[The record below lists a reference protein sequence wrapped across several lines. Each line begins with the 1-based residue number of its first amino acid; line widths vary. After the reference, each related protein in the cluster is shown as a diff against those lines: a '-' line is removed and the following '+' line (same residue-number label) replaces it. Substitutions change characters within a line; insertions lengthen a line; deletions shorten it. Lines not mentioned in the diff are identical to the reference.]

1 MQNYEYKPGDFGAS
15 AAAYPPAEAIIQK
28 DLSGDELAEWYLS
41 DFPRGTSPSTQQRR
55 AEAIAEHRAELI
67 KDAQQYEDI
76 RSRGA
81 AALSRHDVE
90 CCAQGD
96 ADAAVRMALSL
107 KFNHI
112 MFHLRF
118 LESARRIA
126 PALFAFVESGAEMT
140 RHEIAP
146 ERECEQLA
154 LF

>member
-28 DLSGDELAEWYLS
+28 DLSGDELAEWY
-41 DFPRGTSPSTQQRR
+41 
-55 AEAIAEHRAELI
+55 
-67 KDAQQYEDI
+67 
-76 RSRGA
+76 SRGA